1 MIIQNIDSLLFPIFL
16 YIYKTSKEH
25 GILFFFITVSSLSF
39 YQFIDKKMYYFQHN
53 DLNEY
58 NYIGDKCRLILLQF
72 FLIDIF
78 NVNNI
83 SFFIHHSMVL
93 CGLSWSYYFNRGYNL
108 ILYLCLNEIS
118 SIFLSLIELKIYPE
132 YSNIMFLITF
142 FIFRIILLPVLTFIY
157 KYNNFIFAFLM
168 FDNCLHVYWVVTL
181 SKNFLIK

>member
-118 SIFLSLIELKIYPE
+118 SILSTEGHLCHRETSHLELSLVFFLSPLQLTCIFLK
-132 YSNIMFLITF
+132 
-142 FIFRIILLPVLTFIY
+142 
-157 KYNNFIFAFLM
+157 
-168 FDNCLHVYWVVTL
+168 
-181 SKNFLIK
+181 